1 MNPSIHIRKKIVA
14 GMLIGL
20 FCIAGQVQAQK
31 YSIRHLDPPGWWI
44 GMHNPQLMLMINGP
58 KISDLTPSINYKG
71 VSVTTVTRTE
81 NPDYLFVFLKISK
94 DADPGKF
101 PVKFSKNGKV
111 VLTADYEL
119 KQRKAGSAARK
130 GFSQQDEIYLL
141 MPDRFANGD
150 TTNDSVKELAE
161 KVNRKDPNGRHGGD
175 IQGIIDHL
183 DYLKDLGIKALWS
196 TPLLEDNMPVYSYHG
211 YATTDYYKIDARYGT
226 NEDYK
231 RLAEECHRRGIKLIM
246 DMVPNHCGSDH
257 WWMKDL
263 PMKDWVHQFPEFTR
277 TNYRIST
284 WNDPHAAEIDRKLNE
299 DGWFDVTMPD
309 LNQNNPFLLTY
320 LEQNAIYWIEYADLD
335 GVRVDTYPY
344 TNEWKIADW
353 TKAILNEYP
362 NLNIMGE
369 CWMHRPSEVAYWQSG
384 VKNYNGYNSYLP
396 TVMDF
401 PLNDAFQ
408 AAFNQDYQN
417 WGEGVG
423 MFYNNYVMDYLYARP
438 LDLLIFADNH
448 DTPRFSTEIG
458 FDVNKFRLGM
468 IHLLT
473 TRGIPE
479 ILYGTEIMMGGE
491 KSKGDGDIRRDF
503 PGGWPNDKR
512 DAFTPQGRTEKEN
525 EAYNVLHSLLKYRNE
540 NPVLQTGKMIQ
551 YIPQGNVY
559 VYFRMNDTKTVMVV
573 MNNSTEE
580 TKLNTGRFSECIKGA
595 VSGVNILNGSKVNLT
610 DMDVAAKTGMV
621 IELDK

>member
-1 MNPSIHIRKKIVA
+1 MNPSIHTGKKIIA
-14 GMLIGL
+14 GLLIGL
-20 FCIAGQVQAQK
+20 LCNTVKVQAQK
-31 YSIRHLDPPGWWI
+31 YSIRHLDPPGWWV

-58 KISDLTPSINYKG
+58 KISDLTPSISYKG
-71 VSVTTVTRTE
+71 VSVTAVTRTE
-81 NPDYLFVFLKISK
+81 NPDYLFVFLNISK
-94 DADPGKF
+94 NADPGKL
-101 PVKFSKNGKV
+101 PVHFSKNGKL
-111 VLTADYEL
+111 VLTADYML
-119 KQRKAGSAARK
+119 SQRKAGSATRK
-130 GFSQQDEIYLL
+130 GFGPQDEIYLL

-150 TTNDSVKELAE
+150 TTNDSVKELTE

-183 DYLKDLGIKALWS
+183 DYLKDLGITALWS

-231 RLAEECHRRGIKLIM
+231 RLADECHRRGIKLIM
-246 DMVPNHCGSDH
+246 DVVPNHCGSDH

-284 WNDPHAAEIDRKLNE
+284 WNDPHAAAIDRKLNA

-309 LNQNNPFLLTY
+309 LNQNNPFVLTY
-320 LEQNAIYWIEYADLD
+320 LEQFAIYWIEYAGLD
-335 GVRVDTYPY
+335 GLRVDTYPY
-344 TNEWKIADW
+344 NDEWKIADW
-353 TKAILNEYP
+353 TKAILDEYP
-362 NLNIMGE
+362 DLNIMGE

-401 PLNDAFQ
+401 PLNDALM
-408 AAFNQDYQN
+408 AAFNKDSRGWDQ
-417 WGEGVG
+417 GVD
-423 MFYNNYVMDYLYARP
+423 MFYNNYVMDYLYADP
-438 LDLLIFADNH
+438 LDILVFADNH

-458 FDVNKFRLGM
+458 FDINKFGLGM
-468 IHLLT
+468 IHVLT

-479 ILYGTEIMMGGE
+479 ILYGTELMMGGE

-503 PGGWPNDKR
+503 PGDL
-512 DAFTPQGRTEKEN
+512 RTEKEN
-525 EAYNVLHSLLKYRNE
+525 EAYNILHKLLKYRNE

-551 YIPQGNVY
+551 YVPQGNVY
-559 VYFRMNDTKTVMVV
+559 VYFRMNDVKTVMVV
-573 MNNSTEE
+573 MNNSAEE
-580 TKLNTGRFSECIKGA
+580 VRLDTKRFSECIKNA
-595 VSGVNILNGSKVNLT
+595 VSGVNIIKDSKVNLT
-610 DMDVAAKTGMV
+610 DLNVSAKTGMV